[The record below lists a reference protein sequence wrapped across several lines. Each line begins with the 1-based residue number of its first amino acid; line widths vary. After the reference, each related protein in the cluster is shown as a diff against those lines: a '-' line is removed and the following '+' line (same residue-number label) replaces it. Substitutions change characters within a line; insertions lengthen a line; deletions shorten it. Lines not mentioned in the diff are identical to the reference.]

1 MKLFA
6 EVRVV
11 AVRYTIAVFPH
22 IPRDVE
28 KLQNQLFHPLFAS
41 IVQVETVL
49 VCLLDSLP
57 MSWISDN
64 ALSFGVC
71 VLSGVIWC
79 CLGVVGFGVGGGGCC
94 LLLSDCR

>member
-41 IVQVETVL
+41 IVQVETVV

-57 MSWISDN
+57 MSWIRDN
-64 ALSFGVC
+64 ALSFGVH
-71 VLSGVIWC
+71 VRSGVIWRC
-79 CLGVVGFGVGGGGCC
+79 VGFMVGGGGC
-94 LLLSDCR
+94 LLVSAGSCR